1 MKILIIG
8 GTKFLGRHLIN
19 AALKNNHKVTLF
31 NRGKKYSDEKI
42 ENVEQ
47 IHGDRNSDLD
57 RLSGRNWDAVIDT
70 CGYLPQTVK
79 VSAEALKDAVNQYV
93 FVSSISVYP
102 NYYRMDFD
110 ETAKVSEMSDE
121 QKIKAD
127 KIDSKGDIT
136 AIVLED
142 MYGALKI
149 LCEREVEKVFP
160 DKNLIVRSG
169 LIVGAFDPTDR
180 FTYWAMR
187 VARGGEVLAPGT
199 PNRFVQMIDGRDLA
213 EWIIK
218 MVEENA
224 TGIYH
229 ATSKPFELTFAKML
243 EEIKAVSKSDAEFVW
258 VSEEFLNRESV
269 EEWSEMPLYLAE
281 SSEEAKGFLS
291 ANVDKALA
299 KGLKFRP
306 LSDTIRE
313 TINWRK
319 TKTDELK
326 AGISAERE
334 TELLRRWRQQQ

>member
-8 GTKFLGRHLIN
+8 GTKFLGRHLIT
-19 AALKNNHKVTLF
+19 AALKNNHEVTLF
-31 NRGKKYSDEKI
+31 NRGKKYADEAI

-57 RLSGRNWDAVIDT
+57 KLSGRTWDAVIDT

-79 VSAEALKDAVNQYV
+79 ASAEALKDAVGQYV
-93 FVSSISVYP
+93 FVSSISVYRD
-102 NYYRMDFD
+102 YYKADFD
-110 ETAKVSEMSDE
+110 ETATVAELSAE

-127 KIDSKGDIT
+127 KIDPKGEIN
-136 AIVLED
+136 AVVLED
-142 MYGALKI
+142 MYGALKV
-149 LCEREVEKVFP
+149 LCEQAVESVFP
-160 DKNLIVRSG
+160 DRNLIVRSG
-169 LIVGAFDPTDR
+169 LIVGAFDSTDR
-180 FTYWAMR
+180 FTYWALR

-199 PNRFVQMIDGRDLA
+199 PNRFVQMIDATDLA

-218 MVEENA
+218 TIEENT
-224 TGIYH
+224 TGIFH

-243 EEIKAVSKSDAEFVW
+243 EEVKAVSKSDAEFVW
-258 VSEEFLNRESV
+258 VSEEFLKRESV

-281 SSEEAKGFLS
+281 SSEAAQGFLS

-306 LSDTIRE
+306 FGDTIRE
-313 TINWRK
+313 TIDWRK

-334 TELLRRWRQQQ
+334 AELLRKWHEQR